1 MSSYPGARWWKF
13 DFHTHT
19 PASRDTAAW
28 QRAADTPEEMTPEK
42 WLLQFMAAEINCVA
56 VTDHNSGEWIDRLK
70 NAYQQMKAQAD
81 RGQAPAGFRE
91 LTLFPGVEVSVQGGI
106 HVLAILE
113 PTATKGDID
122 TLLGTVRYQG
132 TKGDSD
138 GVTGAGLQDVLDVLL
153 QSSSPCVPIPAHADG
168 PKGLLRCDPGTRRS
182 VVDANTLKQALEPDG
197 ILAVECYNDSSHF
210 PECVA
215 ALEKRFAR
223 VLGSDCHDFD
233 GDRAPG
239 SNFTWVK
246 MAHPTLEG
254 LRLALL
260 DGNGVSIRRS
270 DEGPFDPNR
279 RPAHTIEAIE
289 IENAR
294 YMGNGQAARVE
305 LSPFFTA
312 IIGGR
317 GTGKSTLVHGLRLAA
332 GRSQELPI
340 GSEPQRQFEAFRK
353 VYKGRNGDG
362 ALRDNTTVHVDW
374 RHEDRRYRLSW
385 GAAGSTI
392 EVQEEGNG
400 RFTPSSSQAVTPER
414 FPLRIFSQG
423 QVAAL
428 AGEGRKNLLSI
439 IDEAAGVETHK
450 KALAEAQR
458 TFFAQRARLRELEGR
473 LAELPEVE
481 RRIEEADRKLA
492 AMSQSDSATV
502 RQSFARA
509 GHQER
514 EVEQLGTQ
522 LDRFTKRIAELRAE
536 LALDDWPPQHFTDAD
551 ADLLAWRREV
561 DQVLASV
568 VSDLEGQERRIVGVR
583 DQLSIDPRVQAW
595 RARVQAAKDAHRA
608 LSDDLAA
615 QGVDDPGAF
624 ERLTHERSELDS
636 ARKRLLKA
644 REDRDAEAARI
655 AEQILLLVQRR
666 EEVTRARRSFLGRAL
681 ANNPHVQIE
690 VVKYGSDPRS
700 VERELRELIEVPDD
714 RFADDILPSDE
725 QGPARGLAGELA
737 NTGETEKHS
746 KVEAVKRTLLEA
758 DSRLGGHFRNHLK
771 KKHEKPEFTDRVM
784 AWFPEDDLEIKY
796 KREGRWTPV
805 REASQGQRSAALLAF
820 LLAFGE
826 EPLVLDQPED
836 DLDNHLIYDLIVQQI
851 RENKLRRQLIIV
863 THNPNVVV
871 NGDAELVHVME
882 FRTGQCLVQVSGAL
896 QESNVRREVCRVMEG
911 GHEAF
916 ERRWKRLGKEV

>member
-28 QRAADTPEEMTPEK
+28 QRAAGTQEEMTPEK
-42 WLLQFMAAEINCVA
+42 WLLQFMAAEIDCVA

-70 NAYQQMKAQAD
+70 HAYEQMKAEAD

-91 LTLFPGVEVSVQGGI
+91 LTLFPGLEVSVQGGI

-113 PTATKGDID
+113 PGATKSDID

-138 GVTGAGLQDVLDVLL
+138 GVTADGLQDVLKMLL
-153 QSSSPCVPIPAHADG
+153 QPTSRCVPIPAHADG

-182 VVDANTLKQALEPDG
+182 VVDANTLKQALEVDG
-197 ILAVECYNDSSHF
+197 ILAVEWCNDSSHF

-223 VLGSDCHDFD
+223 VLGSDCHDFG
-233 GDRAPG
+233 GDPAPG

-246 MAHPTLEG
+246 MARPTLEG

-270 DEGPFDPNR
+270 DEGAFDPNR
-279 RPAHTIEAIE
+279 RPAHTMEAIE

-332 GRSQELPI
+332 GRSQELPA
-340 GSEPQRQFEAFRK
+340 GTEPQRQFEAFRK
-353 VYKGRNGDG
+353 VATRRNGDG
-362 ALRDNTTVHVDW
+362 ALRENTAVHVEW

-385 GAAGSTI
+385 RAGTAGP
-392 EVQEEGNG
+392 EVSEYVNG
-400 RFTPSSSQAVTPER
+400 TWTRSGSQAVNPDR
-414 FPLRIFSQG
+414 FPLRLFSQG

-428 AGEGRKNLLSI
+428 AGEGRNNLLSI
-439 IDEAAGVETHK
+439 IDEAAGVEVHK
-450 KALAEAQR
+450 KALADAKRAFLAQS
-458 TFFAQRARLRELEGR
+458 ARLRELEGA
-473 LAELPEVE
+473 LAELPEL
-481 RRIEEADRKLA
+481 RRRLEEADRKLKS
-492 AMSQSDSATV
+492 MSQSDHAAV
-502 RQSFARA
+502 RQDFARV

-514 EVEQLGTQ
+514 EVGRTRDQLQQ
-522 LDRFTKRIAELRAE
+522 LAQRLATLRE
-536 LALDDWPPQHFTDAD
+536 ETLLDDWAPQHFTGSD
-551 ADLLAWRREV
+551 ADLKAWRTEV
-561 DQVLASV
+561 EAK
-568 VSDLEGQERRIVGVR
+568 LECTRTALHEQERALREMLERFGT
-583 DQLSIDPRVQAW
+583 DARVEAW
-595 RARVQAAKDAHRA
+595 RVRVQAAKDVYRA
-608 LSDDLAA
+608 LSDQLAA

-624 ERLTHERSELDS
+624 ERLNAERQRLEHRHKELMQ
-636 ARKRLLKA
+636 AQR
-644 REDRDAEAARI
+644 DRDGAI
-655 AEQILLLVQRR
+655 EQLSAQLELLGERR
-666 EEVTRARRSFLGRAL
+666 DTITRVRRDFVTKTLSD
-681 ANNPHVQIE
+681 NPHVSIAVVQFGFDARKIE
-690 VVKYGSDPRS
+690 G
-700 VERELRELIEVPDD
+700 ELRELIDAPDE
-714 RFADDILPSDE
+714 RFAEDILAVDDE
-725 QGPARGLAGELA
+725 GRGKGLASELA
-737 NTGETEKHS
+737 
-746 KVEAVKRTLLEA
+746 EAPAAERPSTLASVRRRLVDRDA
-758 DSRLGGHFRNHLK
+758 SLGGKFRNYLQK
-771 KKHEKPEFTDRVM
+771 KLERPEFRDHIQ
-784 AWFPEDDLEIKY
+784 AWFPDDDLEIKY
-796 KREGRWTPV
+796 QRDGKWISV

-820 LLAFGE
+820 LLAFGT

-851 RENKLRRQLIIV
+851 RENKLRRQLVVV

-871 NGDAELVHVME
+871 NGDAELVHAME
-882 FRTGQCLVQVSGAL
+882 FRAGQCLVSESGAL
-896 QESNVRREVCRVMEG
+896 QEPEVRREVCRVMEG
-911 GHEAF
+911 GYEAF
-916 ERRWKRLGKEV
+916 RLRWKRLGTEV